1 MKAKVTKKEI
11 RNNYNNIIAIP
22 YCEATYLL
30 RDLSPNF
37 YSYGIYGWCC
47 DYYEI
52 GNVIISTGYSP
63 IGDYADMKFL
73 HELENEATAL
83 WGAAIKYNDLLDKL
97 IELRQKL
104 INHELNK
111 KK

>member
-22 YCEATYLL
+22 YSEAAYLL

-52 GNVIISTGYSP
+52 GNVIISIGYSP
-63 IGDYADMKFL
+63 IGDYADIKFL
-73 HELENEATAL
+73 HELEKEATVL
-83 WGAAIKYNDLLDKL
+83 WGSAIKYNDLLDKL